1 MADQDI
7 DWREKAFGFSGNWR
21 EYAPIALSNLALI
34 IVTIGFYRFWA
45 TARERRYLWS
55 RTRFIDDRL
64 EWTGTGR
71 EMFIGFLIVMLVI
84 AGPILFIQFGFNAL
98 ILRGHYVWAGIGMF
112 LVYLFMLY
120 LGGFARF
127 RALRYRLSRTW
138 WHGIRGGSD
147 DPGWEY
153 GISAL
158 WKPVMGV
165 LAFGMLI
172 PWSMVSLWNQRWRL
186 MSFGSETF
194 ECDASSTRGSLLAR
208 WILMLFSPIVIYI
221 LVIVVGVLGALA
233 FAALTGIKAP
243 DVEALAQDKRIIAGG
258 IAVLALFV
266 LAFYFIIAVVGV
278 IYYSAYLREVVGS
291 LRLGNMS
298 FSFTA
303 RSKDWIKLFLGD
315 VGLIIG
321 TLGIGIV
328 FLGYRHWSFFIRHLD
343 AIGDM
348 DPSTIT
354 QSTTSLQREAEGLA
368 DAFDIGAI

>member
-1 MADQDI
+1 VADQDI

-45 TARERRYLWS
+45 KARERRYLWS

-64 EWTGTGR
+64 EWTGTGK

-98 ILRGHYVWAGIGMF
+98 ILRGHYVWAGIGMAV
-112 LVYLFMLY
+112 VYLFLLY

-147 DPGWEY
+147 DPGWDY
-153 GISAL
+153 GVAAL
-158 WKPVMGV
+158 WKPLVAA

-194 ECDASSTRGSLLAR
+194 ESDANWTRGSLLAR

-221 LVIVVGVLGALA
+221 LVLLVGLLGAML
-233 FAALTGIKAP
+233 FASMTGIETP
-243 DVEALAQDKRIIAGG
+243 DVQAMAKDKRVIAAG
-258 IAVLALFV
+258 IAVLLVFV
-266 LAFYFIIAVVGV
+266 LAFYVIIAAVGV
-278 IYYSAYLREVVGS
+278 IYYSAYLREVIGS

-298 FSFTA
+298 FNFTA

-315 VGLIIG
+315 VGLVII
-321 TLGIGIV
+321 TLGIGIA
-328 FLGYRHWSFFIRHLD
+328 FLGYRHWAFFIRHLD
-343 AIGDM
+343 AAGDL